1 MAIKQGRGMSSRT
14 FTRPFIKPTCDEL
27 LRPARMTANL
37 FNMVSAIPIEPSQGV
52 RSVEP
57 SVLRPYWLAVTLV
70 GESKIILLA
79 AYPTI
84 IY

>member
-1 MAIKQGRGMSSRT
+1 MLKLIQLIGNRW
-14 FTRPFIKPTCDEL
+14 TRVDLTKHNMCFC
-27 LRPARMTANL
+27 ARQPRL
-37 FNMVSAIPIEPSQGV
+37 NMVSAIPIEPSQGV

>member
-1 MAIKQGRGMSSRT
+1 
-14 FTRPFIKPTCDEL
+14 
-27 LRPARMTANL
+27 MTANL